1 MRKGVQR
8 MEATAISHIAIC
20 TRDMEKS
27 LAFYRDILGMQ
38 VLSEAVWKQS
48 LYKIRSYVICRAR
61 LRMDLLDN
69 RSFVMLLEISK
80 RLIY

>member
-1 MRKGVQR
+1 
-8 MEATAISHIAIC
+8 MEATAISHIGMC